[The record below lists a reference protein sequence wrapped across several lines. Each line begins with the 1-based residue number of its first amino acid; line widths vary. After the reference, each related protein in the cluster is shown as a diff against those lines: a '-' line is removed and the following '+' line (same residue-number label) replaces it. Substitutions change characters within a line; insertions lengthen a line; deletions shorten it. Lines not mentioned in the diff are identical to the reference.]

1 MTTTRTTMTPKLED
15 AEFMAA
21 NGETLTGALRRLGYR
36 NRDSLHRLCSRAGR
50 TDIYTTLA
58 GRETP

>member
-21 NGETLTGALRRLGYR
+21 SGESLTGALQRLGYR
-36 NRDSLHRLCSRAGR
+36 DRTGLYNLCLRHKR
-50 TDIYTTLA
+50 TDIYTRLLKQDLL
-58 GRETP
+58 